1 MRTPHSSTYKGKRVY
16 VILRDG
22 TEFVDKFIDKKGRFV
37 YFETHGRVRTSELR
51 VFTIYK
57 NRVV

>member
-22 TEFVDKFIDKKGRFV
+22 TEFVDKFVDKKGRFV
-37 YFETHGRVRTSELR
+37 YFETHGRVRIQELR

-57 NRVV
+57 NRVI

>member
-16 VILRDG
+16 VVLRDG

-37 YFETHGRVRTSELR
+37 YFEIHARVRKSELR

-57 NRVV
+57 NRVI